1 MLAASKIV
9 ERFVKPA
16 TRVRRNAAPFPQA
29 APRLR
34 LRRGAIC
41 TLIAWV
47 LAFPDSAAAQALWRG
62 LELGASVKTVHAA
75 FPAATRPL
83 SITTLAD
90 GETDDLVTNDF
101 FVDDRFLQV
110 RFFFREGGLT
120 AVMFAP
126 AAPAGQPVANLG
138 AAESLAGALTARYG
152 RPFDCGDKS
161 YAGVGLYECKWL
173 AKPLVV
179 RLWYEDVLGQAPSL
193 RVVIRKAD
201 DAAYDF

>member
-1 MLAASKIV
+1 MPAASKMV

-16 TRVRRNAAPFPQA
+16 TRVRCNAASLSRA
-29 APRLR
+29 ASRLR
-34 LRRGAIC
+34 LRRGALC
-41 TLIAWV
+41 ALIALV
-47 LAFPDSAAAQALWRG
+47 FAFPNGAAAQELWRG
-62 LELGASVKTVHAA
+62 LELGASVKTVSQA

-83 SITTLAD
+83 SVTTLAD

-101 FVDDRFLQV
+101 FLDDRFLQV

-120 AVMFAP
+120 AVMFSP
-126 AAPAGQPVANLG
+126 PTPQGQPVANLG
-138 AAESLAGALTARYG
+138 AAERLTGELTTRYG
-152 RPFDCGDKS
+152 QPFDCGDKS

-179 RLWYEDVLGQAPSL
+179 RLWYEDVLGEASSL
-193 RVVIRKAD
+193 RIVIRKAD

>member
-1 MLAASKIV
+1 MLAASKIA

-16 TRVRRNAAPFPQA
+16 TRVRHNAAPSPRA
-29 APRLR
+29 ASRLR
-34 LRRGAIC
+34 LRRGAVC
-41 TLIAWV
+41 ALIAWV
-47 LAFPDSAAAQALWRG
+47 FAFPDGAGAQALWRD
-62 LELGASVKTVHAA
+62 LELGASVKTVREA

-101 FVDDRFLQV
+101 FLDDRFLQV
-110 RFFFREGGLT
+110 RFFFLGGGLT
-120 AVMFAP
+120 AVMFSP
-126 AAPAGQPVANLG
+126 ATPDGQPVANRG
-138 AAESLAGALTARYG
+138 AAVRLADELSARYG
-152 RPFDCGDKS
+152 QPFDCGDKS
-161 YAGVGLYECKWL
+161 AAGVGLYECKWL

>member
-9 ERFVKPA
+9 ERLVKLA
-16 TRVRRNAAPFPQA
+16 TCVRCNAAPFHRA
-29 APRLR
+29 ATRLR
-34 LRRGAIC
+34 VGRGAVC
-41 TLIAWV
+41 ALAAVV
-47 LAFPDSAAAQALWRG
+47 LAFPNGAAAQALWRG
-62 LELGASVKTVHAA
+62 LALGASAKTVREA

-101 FVDDRFLQV
+101 FLDRFLQV

-120 AVMFAP
+120 AVMFSP
-126 AAPAGQPVANLG
+126 ATPDGQPVANRQ
-138 AAESLAGALTARYG
+138 AAARLAGQLTARYG
-152 RPFDCGDKS
+152 QPFDCGDKS
-161 YAGVGLYECKWL
+161 YAGVDLYECKWL
-173 AKPLVV
+173 TKPLVV
-179 RLWYEDVLGQAPSL
+179 RLWYEDVLGEAPSL

>member
-9 ERFVKPA
+9 ERFVKLA
-16 TRVRRNAAPFPQA
+16 IRVRCNAAPLFRA
-29 APRLR
+29 ASRLR
-34 LRRGAIC
+34 LRRGAVC
-41 TLIAWV
+41 ALIALV
-47 LAFPDSAAAQALWRG
+47 FAFPDGAAAQALWRG
-62 LELGASVKTVHAA
+62 LELGASVKTVGEA

-83 SITTLAD
+83 SVTTLAD

-101 FVDDRFLQV
+101 FLDDRFLQV

-120 AVMFAP
+120 AVMFSPVTADEG
-126 AAPAGQPVANLG
+126 AVANLG
-138 AAESLAGALTARYG
+138 AAERLADKLTDRYG
-152 RPFDCGDKS
+152 QPFDCGDKS
-161 YAGVGLYECKWL
+161 AAGVELYECKWL

-179 RLWYEDVLGQAPSL
+179 RLWYEDVLGEAPSL